1 MAIKETK
8 KRTIFKSISWR
19 MIAVMNSWVIL
30 SFGLASSNFWNAI
43 FMNITGFILF
53 YAFERLWNKINY
65 GRYNELNNKN
75 DKLD

>member
-1 MAIKETK
+1 
-8 KRTIFKSISWR
+8 
-19 MIAVMNSWVIL
+19 MNSWVIL